1 MTSKQARAIWLKI
14 LDEKFKED
22 WTHASRDKLRRL
34 RFGRNG
40 EIKQN
45 GIYAYAKKHYRN
57 VLGLLRI
64 RMQAAEIPKRK
75 LRTQPDHHRSKKQM
89 SLLDS
94 NQLSLF

>member
-1 MTSKQARAIWLKI
+1 MTSKQARVIWLKI

-40 EIKQN
+40 EIKEN
-45 GIYAYAKKHYRN
+45 GIYAYAKKHYSS

-64 RMQAAEIPKRK
+64 RMQATDIPKRK
-75 LRTQPDHHRSKKQM
+75 LRVRPDHHRSKQQM
-89 SLLDS
+89 SLLKS

>member
-1 MTSKQARAIWLKI
+1 MTSKQARSIWLKI

-40 EIKQN
+40 EIKEN
-45 GIYAYAKKHYRN
+45 GIYTYAKQHYRN

-64 RMQAAEIPKRK
+64 RMQAVEIPKRK
-75 LRTQPDHHRSKKQM
+75 LRVRPGHHRSKQQM
-89 SLLDS
+89 SLLEG
-94 NQLSLF
+94 NQLNLF